1 MRPLL
6 IAILGIACVLGS
18 LPAFAMDHGHGLD
31 LNSSIIL
38 SLMELPFLG
47 VATGYSFRTA
57 RALKGGIF
65 GRGMSLMAWGL
76 LVMAIG
82 HLLMIS
88 DTYFGV
94 NVLTATLGIFIGNV
108 VWVAALILSWAL
120 MGVGLNSIYVA
131 SRG

>member
-1 MRPLL
+1 MRPLPTASL
-6 IAILGIACVLGS
+6 VLACMLVS
-18 LPAFAMDHGHGLD
+18 LPAFAMDHGGGMELD
-31 LNSSIIL
+31 SSFVL

-47 VATGYSFRTA
+47 IAIAFSFRTA
-57 RALKGGIF
+57 RAMRGGIF

-76 LVMAIG
+76 LVMAAG

-94 NVLTATLGIFIGNV
+94 NVLTATLGV
-108 VWVAALILSWAL
+108 VVGDVLWVAALILSWAL